1 MSSPWIMFTQCSW
14 LTPSGMTAVYPSK
27 PLDLETLD
35 TTRDRDFPLSSLE
48 SRLRCPRCGNRRMT
62 VLFERPKFAAT
73 G

>member
-1 MSSPWIMFTQCSW
+1 
-14 LTPSGMTAVYPSK
+14 MTAVYPSK